1 MFSFKDMLGE
11 SFELGQM
18 GMVDLQMLSDPDII
32 TDPFTEDSLRRDL
45 NLN

>member
-1 MFSFKDMLGE
+1 MLGD

-18 GMVDLQMLSDPDII
+18 DMVGLQMLSDPDII
-32 TDPFTEDSLRRDL
+32 TDSFTEDSLRRDL

>member
-1 MFSFKDMLGE
+1 MLGD

-18 GMVDLQMLSDPDII
+18 DMVGLQMLSDPDII
-32 TDPFTEDSLRRDL
+32 TDPISEDSLRRDL